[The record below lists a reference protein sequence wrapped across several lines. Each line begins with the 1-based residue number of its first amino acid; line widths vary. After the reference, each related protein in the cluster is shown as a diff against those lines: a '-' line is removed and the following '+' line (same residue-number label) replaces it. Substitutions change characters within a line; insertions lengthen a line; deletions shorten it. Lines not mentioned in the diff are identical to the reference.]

1 MAPVTESP
9 AEALVP
15 SPGNPPEGYPASGF
29 LQNRDFGKINKNE
42 YNIDLSLQVLDTST
56 IDAFVKARERWMT
69 VITGDIE
76 DVNVTEALLNVTG
89 MTGVVP
95 ETHVMIDACGNP
107 LPELIDDV
115 HFCALEATIDGAGWM
130 DVQWPNAKYYY
141 NIMAI
146 VYPVLLRDDGKVIS
160 GNIIFDTCDATNMM
174 NLGLWDDFILKAM
187 GTVLGTMPLAINT
200 KTALVNGTNYVGGY
214 GNDIWSSW
222 GCSGNPPLAYDV
234 YRVPANPTESPTE
247 SPSSSPSLSSSPSV
261 SQSPSTSHSPSVSP
275 SQSPTESPAAS
286 PTASP
291 TTASPT
297 ESPTES
303 PTASPTAS
311 PTTASPTESPT
322 ESPTA
327 STTASPTTASPTES
341 PTESPTASP
350 TSKWAEI
357 RTTMRSPVWD
367 DCLKNELLSR
377 GKKDSGGMDEERC
390 GGGPCFGGGWPDGG
404 LGIDSPY
411 QGSKLSKLSVALFHD
426 LGYEVN
432 YDGMYLL

>member
-1 MAPVTESP
+1 MQAFPTTKRPTNRPTKRPSMKPTTKAPTTKAPTTMAPTTKGPTTKAPTTKAPTTMAPTTTGPTKGPVTEAPTTMSPTTKGPVTESP

-146 VYPVLLRDDGKVIS
+146 VYPEWLRDDGKVIS

-200 KTALVNGTNYVGGY
+200 NTALVNGTNYVGG
-214 GNDIWSSW
+214 
-222 GCSGNPPLAYDV
+222 
-234 YRVPANPTESPTE
+234 
-247 SPSSSPSLSSSPSV
+247 
-261 SQSPSTSHSPSVSP
+261 
-275 SQSPTESPAAS
+275 
-286 PTASP
+286 
-291 TTASPT
+291 
-297 ESPTES
+297 
-303 PTASPTAS
+303 
-311 PTTASPTESPT
+311 
-322 ESPTA
+322 
-327 STTASPTTASPTES
+327 
-341 PTESPTASP
+341 
-350 TSKWAEI
+350 
-357 RTTMRSPVWD
+357 
-367 DCLKNELLSR
+367 
-377 GKKDSGGMDEERC
+377 
-390 GGGPCFGGGWPDGG
+390 
-404 LGIDSPY
+404 
-411 QGSKLSKLSVALFHD
+411 
-426 LGYEVN
+426 
-432 YDGMYLL
+432 

>member
-1 MAPVTESP
+1 VTESP

-107 LPELIDDV
+107 LPALIDDV
-115 HFCALEATIDGAGWM
+115 HFCALETTIDGAGWV
-130 DVQWPNAKYYY
+130 DAYNIIGNHYY

-146 VYPVLLRDDGKVIS
+146 VYPEWLRDDGKVIS
-160 GNIIFDTCDATNMM
+160 GSIIFDTCDATNMM

-200 KTALVNGTNYVGGY
+200 NKALVNGTNYVGGY

-234 YRVPANPTESPTE
+234 YRVPANSTVNWTPEVYYGSPEVPPTKDW
-247 SPSSSPSLSSSPSV
+247 
-261 SQSPSTSHSPSVSP
+261 
-275 SQSPTESPAAS
+275 
-286 PTASP
+286 TAP
-291 TTASPT
+291 
-297 ESPTES
+297 
-303 PTASPTAS
+303 
-311 PTTASPTESPT
+311 
-322 ESPTA
+322 
-327 STTASPTTASPTES
+327 
-341 PTESPTASP
+341 
-350 TSKWAEI
+350 I
-357 RTTMRSPVWD
+357 RTTVRSPVWG

-377 GKKDSGGMDEERC
+377 GKKDSGGIDGERC
-390 GGGPCFGGGWPDGG
+390 GDVPCSWANDMNGG